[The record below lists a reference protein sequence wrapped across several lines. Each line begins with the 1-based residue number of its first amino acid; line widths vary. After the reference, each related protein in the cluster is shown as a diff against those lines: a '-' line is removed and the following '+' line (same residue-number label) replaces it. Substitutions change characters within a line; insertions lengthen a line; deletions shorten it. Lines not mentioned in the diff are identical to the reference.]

1 MSISFPRNPQANDGV
16 TFNTL
21 ETLEETA
28 SVDDES
34 LTISTFATQGQQDG
48 G

>member
-1 MSISFPRNPQANDGV
+1 MSISFPLNPQANDAV
-16 TFNTL
+16 PNNTL

-34 LTISTFATQGQQDG
+34 LTISTFATQGQQHG